1 MGGRPVS
8 SLAVIAE
15 GDDPEL
21 VVRARELGDQL
32 GIPVVEREG
41 GEFELLLAV
50 TAERLELRQPG
61 ERVRPVFVDFSSGE
75 FARRVQGS
83 GRRSLL
89 ARAIGFKGTPLRVVD
104 ATAGLGGDAM
114 LMALLGCEVTAIER
128 DSVVFALLQDGLERA
143 SMDGAFS
150 EAAGRIHLVEAD
162 GVDYLGGREEVQEVV
177 YLDPMFPVRRKTAL
191 PGRELQ
197 VLARLVGHGEMAE
210 GEALLRAALEAGAR
224 RVVVK
229 RADDGAVLAAPSGG
243 GPAVQ
248 FSGRTVRFDT
258 YLGSGEQM
266 SNGPLV
272 AEGRDG

>member
-75 FARRVQGS
+75 FARRAQGS

-89 ARAIGFKGTPLRVVD
+89 GRAIGFKGTPLRVVD
-104 ATAGLGGDAM
+104 ATAGLGGDTM

-128 DSVVFALLQDGLERA
+128 DGVVFALLQDGLERA

-150 EAAGRIHLVEAD
+150 EAAGRVHLVEAD
-162 GVDYLGGREEVQEVV
+162 GGDYLGGREEVPEVV
-177 YLDPMFPVRRKTAL
+177 YLDPMFPARKKSAL

-197 VLARLVGHGEMAE
+197 ALARLVGHGEVAE
-210 GEALLRAALEAGAR
+210 GEELLRAALEAGAR

-229 RADDGAVLAAPSGG
+229 RADDGAVLAAPGGG
-243 GPAVQ
+243 GPDVQ
-248 FSGRTVRFDT
+248 FSGRTVRFDV
-258 YLGSGEQM
+258 YLGSG
-266 SNGPLV
+266 
-272 AEGRDG
+272 GR